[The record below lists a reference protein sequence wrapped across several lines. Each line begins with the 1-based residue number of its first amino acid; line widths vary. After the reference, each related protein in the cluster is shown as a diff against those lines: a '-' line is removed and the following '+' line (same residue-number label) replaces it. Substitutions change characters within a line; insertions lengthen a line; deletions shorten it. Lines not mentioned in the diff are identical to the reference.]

1 MKKIILD
8 IIKKSKKELIIKTIT
23 SFFVR
28 GLLLIIPIYWSKVI
42 SNLTNTNIEKSY
54 YLVLLVLLLSILYYG
69 WEYVNQRAW
78 YTFYNKLYKE
88 YNDIVT
94 KNNNNFNDLS
104 LAEFTNIVNNDIDII
119 CTFIGNGV
127 TRIIQI
133 LEFIFI
139 YSYFLSIN
147 VYIFIVTI
155 VISIIMI
162 MLLFISGKNVQDSNM
177 KRKSTLDKKT
187 IMAHRIFDTK
197 NKNDKVARIEEYN
210 EQTNNYLNSNY
221 KYNILVTG
229 ITYVILAS
237 IEVVRYGIIF
247 YGIYLVGNAKMEV
260 GDIVLIY
267 TYYAKILTNFEML
280 GTISADYRSF
290 KVSVR
295 RLNRLRQKEEK
306 A

>member
-42 SNLTNTNIEKSY
+42 SNLTSTNIEKSY

-162 MLLFISGKNVQDSNM
+162 MLLFVSGKNVQDSNM

-247 YGIYLVGNAKMEV
+247 YGIYLVGNSKMEV

>member
-42 SNLTNTNIEKSY
+42 SNLTSTNIEKSY

-147 VYIFIVTI
+147 VCIFIVTI

-162 MLLFISGKNVQDSNM
+162 MFLFVSGKNVQDSNM

>member
-42 SNLTNTNIEKSY
+42 SNLSSTNIEKSY

-162 MLLFISGKNVQDSNM
+162 MFLFVSGKNVQDSNM

>member
-28 GLLLIIPIYWSKVI
+28 GLLLVIPIYWSKVI
-42 SNLTNTNIEKSY
+42 SNLTSTNIEKSY

-155 VISIIMI
+155 VISIIMV
-162 MLLFISGKNVQDSNM
+162 MFLFVSGKNVQDSNM

>member
-42 SNLTNTNIEKSY
+42 SNLTSTNIEKSY

-162 MLLFISGKNVQDSNM
+162 MFLFVSGKNVQDSNM

>member
-42 SNLTNTNIEKSY
+42 SNLTSTNIEKSY

-229 ITYVILAS
+229 ITYIILAS

>member
-42 SNLTNTNIEKSY
+42 SNLTSTNIEKSY

-78 YTFYNKLYKE
+78 YTFYNELYKE

-94 KNNNNFNDLS
+94 KNNNNFNDLT

-221 KYNILVTG
+221 KYNVLVTG

-247 YGIYLVGNAKMEV
+247 YGIYLVGNARMEV

>member
-42 SNLTNTNIEKSY
+42 SNLTSTNIEKSY

-162 MLLFISGKNVQDSNM
+162 MFLFVSGKNVQDSNM

-295 RLNRLRQKEEK
+295 RLNRLRKKEEK

>member
-42 SNLTNTNIEKSY
+42 SNLTSTNIEKSY

-155 VISIIMI
+155 VISIIMV
-162 MLLFISGKNVQDSNM
+162 MFLFVSGKNVQDSNM